1 MKKRIYFIL
10 LLLLSFSSNI
20 WCQAD
25 ILTVVPKP
33 KSSTFINERFSLDDS
48 LITIKY
54 SFNDTS
60 NISIP
65 LNEIK
70 KTFKQ
75 VKGFNIHPGKNN
87 SKQIWFGLPKED
99 KKFKKLCEENEIW
112 SVDNISE
119 KIGKQGYSLIIKK
132 DLILIAAN
140 TKVGAYYGVQT
151 LKQLLRGNRFKQF
164 LPGLKIVDWPDLKY
178 RGILDDI
185 SRGPVPTMEY
195 MKYQIRRLAELK
207 MNTLQ
212 YYTENVVLTKSHPEF
227 APPNGSI
234 SIEEF
239 KELSEYAKKYHIML
253 IGNFQSFG
261 HFEKILANPKY
272 SHLGERGNILSP
284 AFPESI
290 QLLNDIYSEMVPAFN
305 SPFFNINADETF
317 DLGKGASK
325 QLVDSLGIAIV
336 YTNQIKKM
344 HDILQSLNVR
354 TMMWTDILLKYPES
368 IAMLPKDI
376 VLMTWGYDVQD
387 SYSNMIEP
395 FKDAGFDFTI
405 SPGVL
410 NSRSVMPDYNVSIPN
425 IHNFV
430 KDGVKYGS
438 MGMVCTVWDDGG
450 SAFFSRD
457 WYGVSYSADQSW
469 NSTEYNISEFDKRFN
484 NGIYGDSTESLTK
497 SIWKLSSL
505 ASLPPTGGM
514 KEKLLWMKVIPDS
527 TEQVSFG
534 LDDLDKIIEKIDS
547 AENILNINTAHSY
560 KDDFKY
566 FQLVVKQYRY
576 FANLRMNLLECARLY
591 NEAFKFQNDNKIL
604 ARNNFVEIIKILS
617 ETREL
622 GNNLSDDFSYLWLK
636 ENKTHFLDSILVKYK
651 NQLIALNDIN
661 QKVYSALNSLDSRL
675 QIPPAS
681 SVRLNIKKGEGKYFT
696 EWMMINPISIE
707 SPDSFNVDY
716 LKAMGGELNA
726 IPKVTQEFQYDN
738 RIYRWRRTTSDYFDM
753 VNLSEEFHDENKNV
767 ITYAFANIDSPDD
780 GTVEA
785 SIRITGK
792 VEVLINGKSVYNSEQ
807 ESSLKVD
814 ENQFSLPLKKGR
826 NNLMLKLYNKNG
838 DWNFSFKLP
847 NRKIT
852 NSKNRYKIEE

>member
-1 MKKRIYFIL
+1 MAKRIYFIL
-10 LLLLSFSSNI
+10 LLLLTFSSNI

-25 ILTVVPKP
+25 IVSVVPKP
-33 KSSTFINERFSLDDS
+33 KSSIFINERFSLDDS

-65 LNEIK
+65 LNEINE
-70 KTFKQ
+70 TFKQ
-75 VKGFNIHPGKNN
+75 VVGFNIHPGKNN

-119 KIGKQGYSLIIKK
+119 KIGEQGYSLIIKK

-164 LPGLKIVDWPDLKY
+164 LTGLKIVDWPDLKY

-185 SRGPVPTMEY
+185 SRGPVPTMEF

-207 MNTLQ
+207 MNSLQ

-227 APPNGSI
+227 APTNGSI

-239 KELSEYAKKYHIML
+239 NELSEYAKKYYIML

-290 QLLNDIYSEMVPAFN
+290 QLLNDVYSEMVPAFN

-325 QLVDSLGIAIV
+325 QLVDSLGTAVV

-344 HDILQSLNVR
+344 HDILKSLNVR
-354 TMMWTDILLKYPES
+354 MMMWTDILLKYPES
-368 IAMLPKDI
+368 IKMLPDDI
-376 VLMTWGYDVQD
+376 IMMTWGYDVQD

-395 FKDAGFDFTI
+395 FKNAGFEFTI

-410 NSRSVMPDYNVSIPN
+410 NSSNVMPNYNITMPN
-425 IHNFV
+425 IHNLV
-430 KDGVKYGS
+430 KDGIKYGS

-469 NSTEYNISEFDKRFN
+469 NSKKYNISEFNKRFN

-497 SIWKLSSL
+497 SIWKLTSL

-527 TEQVSFG
+527 TEQVRFG
-534 LDDLDKIIEKIDS
+534 IDDLDKVIEKIDS
-547 AENILNINTAHSY
+547 AEFFLNGTKAHFY
-560 KDDFKY
+560 IDDLKY
-566 FQLVVKQYRY
+566 FHLVIKQYRY
-576 FANLRMNLLECARLY
+576 FANLRLNLLKCSKLY
-591 NEAFKFQNDNKIL
+591 EEAFEYQDKY
-604 ARNNFVEIIKILS
+604 RNASRSKLIEIIKILNK
-617 ETREL
+617 TREL

-636 ENKTHFLDSILVKYK
+636 ENKTHFLDSILVKYE
-651 NQLIALNDIN
+651 NQIAALNDIH
-661 QKVYSALNSLDSRL
+661 QKVYSALNSIDSRL
-675 QIPPAS
+675 QIPTAS
-681 SVRLNIKKGEGKYFT
+681 FVRLNIKKGEGKYFT
-696 EWMMINPISIE
+696 EWMMINPISVE
-707 SPDSFNVDY
+707 SSDSLNIDY
-716 LKAMGGELNA
+716 LKAMGGESNA
-726 IPKVTQEFQYDN
+726 VPKVTQEFQYKN
-738 RIYRWRRTTSDYFDM
+738 KTYRWRRTTSDYFDM
-753 VNLSEEFHDENKNV
+753 VNLNEEFHNENENV

-780 GTVEA
+780 RMVKA
-785 SIRITGK
+785 SIGVQGK
-792 VEVLINGKSVYNSEQ
+792 VKVLINGKEVYNSEQ
-807 ESSLKVD
+807 ISPFQLD
-814 ENQFSLPLKKGR
+814 DNQFELPLKKGR
-826 NNLMLKLYNKNG
+826 NNLMLKLFNRNG
-838 DWNFSFKLP
+838 DWKFSFKLP
-847 NRKIT
+847 NDKVT